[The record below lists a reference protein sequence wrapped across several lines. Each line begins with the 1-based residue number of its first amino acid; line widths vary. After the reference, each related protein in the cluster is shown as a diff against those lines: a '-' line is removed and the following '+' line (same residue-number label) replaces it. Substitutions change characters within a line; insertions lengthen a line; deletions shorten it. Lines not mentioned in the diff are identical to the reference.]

1 MVIAFVDEEQ
11 QLERPEA
18 EDEMG
23 FSLTVGRSVG
33 RRLDWV
39 RQPPIASYGRKADL
53 GIQQVDEREVGH
65 AVLTLDVD
73 GDDRTD
79 LVVGAP
85 LDGEQGRVLWFDD
98 MGTAAEGIAL
108 NAPGAR
114 SAGMAMTSDATRLII
129 GAPGGPAAPGQVIML
144 SLPL

>member
-1 MVIAFVDEEQ
+1 MRWDSRWPVGQSVEKTF
-11 QLERPEA
+11 
-18 EDEMG
+18 G
-23 FSLTVGRSVG
+23 F
-33 RRLDWV
+33 WV
-39 RQPPIASYGRKADL
+39 RQPPIASLQSESGPRHTA
-53 GIQQVDEREVGH
+53 G
-65 AVLTLDVD
+65 VD
-73 GDDRTD
+73 GQGGLGTPSGRSTWM
-79 LVVGAP
+79 VTIGPISSSAP
-85 LDGEQGRVLWFDD
+85 RSTASRVVLWFDD